1 MVKYTK
7 YKGTSG
13 RIGINDEVA
22 KALGWE
28 HQDELKSEFE
38 TIKGK
43 KGLFI
48 FKEEKSKIY
57 SRLY

>member
-48 FKEEKSKIY
+48 FKEEKSKKK
-57 SRLY
+57 